1 MVKATM
7 LKMSLPILT
16 LALLA
21 AVAVPADAAIAVRFI
36 GTATPN
42 DFSALSNSQMTE
54 IDEFFDSPNLGKGR
68 TLDQFACFVLPLED
82 LQSNAT
88 IGLGA
93 DCLAITPSDGG
104 LEIDAVTF
112 FFFPAGTIVADGMT
126 SVRPF
131 FEDIGDGDG
140 AVTHIT
146 GSFPAD
152 TGPGGI
158 VHGTGEFEGAK
169 GGRARLS
176 GAVNLGLESGVYFS
190 CLFVLDPTG
199 VPASLTGK
207 AHGRPFD

>member
-1 MVKATM
+1 M

-36 GTATPN
+36 GTADGN
-42 DFSALSNSQMTE
+42 DFSALSLSQMEE
-54 IDEFFDSPNLGKGR
+54 IEHFFEAPNLAKDR
-68 TLDQFACFVLPLED
+68 TLGDFACFVLPLED

-88 IGLGA
+88 IGVGA
-93 DCLAITPSDGG
+93 DCLAITPSGDGA
-104 LEIDAVTF
+104 EIDAVTF